1 LSLNRSEKEAVISDV
16 TGLAAKAQT
25 LVIAEYRGIT
35 VADMTKLRNNARSNG
50 VTLSVLKN
58 TLARRAVAGSAFEVV
73 SDQMTGPLIYG
84 FSVDAVAAAKV
95 VAEFAK
101 TNDKLVIRAG
111 AYGGKALD
119 VNGVKQLA
127 SIPSKEVLLAQLLGL
142 MQSPISRT
150 ARVLAALAEQRG
162 AGAAQKKLPPQRQL
176 RLKRA
181 LSVVTKVKHC
191 GTVLS
196 IAKLCPQLTVG
207 NKNGIR

>member
-1 LSLNRSEKEAVISDV
+1 MSLNRSEKEAVISDV
-16 TGLAAKAQT
+16 TSLAAKAQT

-35 VADMTKLRNNARSNG
+35 VADMTKLRIAARSNG

-58 TLARRAVAGSAFEVV
+58 TLARRAVAGSTFEVV
-73 SDQMTGPLIYG
+73 ADQMTGPLIYG
-84 FSVDAVAAAKV
+84 FSQDAVAAAKV

-162 AGAAQKKLPPQRQL
+162 AGAAEAAP
-176 RLKRA
+176 A
-181 LSVVTKVKHC
+181 EAV
-191 GTVLS
+191 
-196 IAKLCPQLTVG
+196 AA
-207 NKNGIR
+207 

>member
-1 LSLNRSEKEAVISDV
+1 MSLNRSEKEAVISDV
-16 TGLAAKAQT
+16 TSLAAKAQT

-35 VADMTKLRNNARSNG
+35 VADMTKLRVNARSNG
-50 VTLSVLKN
+50 VSLSVLKN

-84 FSVDAVAAAKV
+84 FSEDAVAAAKV

-111 AYGGKALD
+111 AYGGKVLD

-162 AGAAQKKLPPQRQL
+162 GGAVEAAP
-176 RLKRA
+176 A
-181 LSVVTKVKHC
+181 EAT
-191 GTVLS
+191 
-196 IAKLCPQLTVG
+196 AA
-207 NKNGIR
+207 

>member
-1 LSLNRSEKEAVISDV
+1 MSLNRSEKEAVISDV

-50 VTLSVLKN
+50 VSLSVLKN
-58 TLARRAVAGSAFEVV
+58 TLARRAVAGSGFEVV
-73 SDQMTGPLIYG
+73 ADQMTGPLIYG

-150 ARVLAALAEQRG
+150 ARVLAALAEQKG
-162 AGAAQKKLPPQRQL
+162 AGA
-176 RLKRA
+176 
-181 LSVVTKVKHC
+181 VVEAAPAEAV
-191 GTVLS
+191 
-196 IAKLCPQLTVG
+196 AA
-207 NKNGIR
+207 

>member
-1 LSLNRSEKEAVISDV
+1 LSLNRSEKEAVIHDV
-16 TGLAAKAQT
+16 TDLAAKAQT

-35 VADMTKLRNNARSNG
+35 VADMTKLRTTARSNG

-58 TLARRAVAGSAFEVV
+58 TLARRAVTGSAFEVM
-73 SDQMTGPLIYG
+73 SDQMTGPLIYS
-84 FSVDAVAAAKV
+84 FSEDAVAAAKV

-111 AYGGKALD
+111 AYGGKVLD

-150 ARVLAALAEQRG
+150 ARVLAALAEMRG
-162 AGAAQKKLPPQRQL
+162 GGAAEAAPPE
-176 RLKRA
+176 A
-181 LSVVTKVKHC
+181 V
-191 GTVLS
+191 
-196 IAKLCPQLTVG
+196 AA
-207 NKNGIR
+207 

>member
-50 VTLSVLKN
+50 VSLSVLKN
-58 TLARRAVAGSAFEVV
+58 TLARRAVAGSAFEIV

-84 FSVDAVAAAKV
+84 FSEDAVAAAKV

-150 ARVLAALAEQRG
+150 ARVLSALAEKKG
-162 AGAAQKKLPPQRQL
+162 AGAAVEAAP
-176 RLKRA
+176 A
-181 LSVVTKVKHC
+181 EAV
-191 GTVLS
+191 
-196 IAKLCPQLTVG
+196 AA
-207 NKNGIR
+207 